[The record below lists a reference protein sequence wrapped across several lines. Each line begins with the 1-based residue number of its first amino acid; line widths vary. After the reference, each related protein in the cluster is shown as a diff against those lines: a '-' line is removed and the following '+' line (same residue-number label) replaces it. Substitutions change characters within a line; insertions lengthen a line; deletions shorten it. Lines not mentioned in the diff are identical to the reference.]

1 MIEIDLRS
9 RVPIYEQIVQK
20 IKDKIIRGELT
31 ADEQLPSVRELSA
44 LLAINPNTIQKGFSR
59 LEEEGFIYSV
69 RGRGSFVMKLDAALI
84 KLEKEQLLQSLERL
98 VMNCRRISI
107 SEEEI
112 YERIKVKFQQQ
123 LVEEVDHD

>member
-9 RVPIYEQIVQK
+9 RVPMYEQVVQR
-20 IKDKIIRGELT
+20 IKEKIIRGELQ

-69 RGRGSFVMKLDAALI
+69 RGRGSFVMKLDAAVI
-84 KLEKEQLLQSLERL
+84 KLEKEQIFRDLDGVLL
-98 VMNCRRISI
+98 NCRRLNMT
-107 SEEEI
+107 ENEI
-112 YERIKVKFQQQ
+112 IDRIKMFSLRGQ
-123 LVEEVDHD
+123 EGGGRT